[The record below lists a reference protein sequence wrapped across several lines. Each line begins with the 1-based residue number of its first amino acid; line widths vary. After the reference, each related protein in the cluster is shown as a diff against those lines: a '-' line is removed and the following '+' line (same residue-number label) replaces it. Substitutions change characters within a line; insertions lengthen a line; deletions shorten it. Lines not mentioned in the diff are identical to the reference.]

1 MLVRLLAKSCV
12 QQRECFFTGV
22 AFYGRHRRRLSSG
35 CKNQVTPIK
44 EGDPKAKGKAQAA
57 AYCEHGGC
65 FSLLTGK
72 QN

>member
-1 MLVRLLAKSCV
+1 VCNSVNVFLQGWL
-12 QQRECFFTGV
+12 FTGGIDGGSPAGV
-22 AFYGRHRRRLSSG
+22 
-35 CKNQVTPIK
+35 KIIK

-65 FSLLTGK
+65 FSLLTEK